1 MAKFL
6 NYKGWQGSCDYSYK
20 DKVYYGKVL
29 GTNDLV
35 NYQSYSLWTIE
46 KEFKESVDLWL
57 DEKDAL

>member
-20 DKVYYGKVL
+20 DEVYYGKVL

-35 NYQSYSLWTIE
+35 TYQSDSLWTIE
-46 KEFKESVDLWL
+46 KEFKESVDIWL
-57 DEKDAL
+57 DGKG